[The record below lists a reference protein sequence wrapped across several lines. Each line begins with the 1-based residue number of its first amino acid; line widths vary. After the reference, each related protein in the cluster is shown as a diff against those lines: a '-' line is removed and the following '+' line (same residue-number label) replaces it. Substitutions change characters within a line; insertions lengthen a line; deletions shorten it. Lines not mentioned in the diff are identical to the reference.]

1 MDTMSELIPFL
12 EHERDDVRLMAAES
26 LSQVVGD
33 PSNTAALIATP
44 HLLPALLKVAEKAD
58 DAAVHATAALVNLC
72 ADHRVRPKLL
82 VAGAVKVAVAGAV
95 GKDTPAD
102 HVQYSCMLLANLTQ
116 DDEGRARLV
125 KQGASLFRLFGLFVA
140 DKDSANRKH
149 LSSVVPNCFAHPLGR
164 RTILLEGPLGYTP
177 AGGTPALLALCRA
190 VRSCSAADPERRLGL
205 YRALRNLCF
214 EVPEAHALASASASA
229 PTAAADGATANGGT
243 NGGTNGGGDAAATG
257 DGVRALL
264 AHVDEL
270 VAVLAA
276 GLAVTDGGATSPW
289 PDEPIYSDAEVA
301 AFGAALRPLLPPP
314 CAPVKPAT
322 PAELPASPVPAAGD
336 EEGREQK
343 QKQKRRPISEADRM
357 RRARE
362 ANPFVEPQHEA
373 RLAATEALLLLA
385 GSEEAAGAMRAA
397 GLYPLLRQA
406 SFVEWHEPAREANAN
421 LVRVAGML
429 SLPPEPIAEE
439 EAGAEAEAAAG
450 AVATAG
456 AAAEEEEESRVEEVD
471 DDEPASQEIVD

>member
-1 MDTMSELIPFL
+1 METMAELIPFL

-33 PSNTAALIATP
+33 PSSAAALIATP
-44 HLLPALLKVAEKAD
+44 NLLPALLKVAEKAD
-58 DAAVHATAALVNLC
+58 EAAVHATAALVNIC
-72 ADHRVRPKLL
+72 ADDKARPKLL

-95 GKDTPAD
+95 GKDTPAS
-102 HVQYSCMLLANLTQ
+102 HVEYSCMLLANLTQ

-140 DKDSANRKH
+140 DKESANRKH
-149 LSSVVPNCFAHPLGR
+149 LTLVFPNCFAHPLGR
-164 RTILLEGPLGYTP
+164 RTILLEGPLGYTQ

-190 VRSCSAADPERRLGL
+190 VRSCSSADPERRLGL

-214 EVPEAHALASASASA
+214 EVPEASTLSYSDD
-229 PTAAADGATANGGT
+229 TTGGT
-243 NGGTNGGGDAAATG
+243 NGGTNGGAACGAKG

-289 PDEPIYSDAEVA
+289 PDEPLYSIEEEE
-301 AFGAALRPLLPPP
+301 AFGAALKPLLPA
-314 CAPVKPAT
+314 APAKPAT
-322 PAELPASPVPAAGD
+322 PAAPPAPPPPPGG
-336 EEGREQK
+336 EERKPK
-343 QKQKRRPISEADRM
+343 QLSEAERM

-362 ANPFVEPQHEA
+362 ANPFAEPQPDA
-373 RLAATEALLLLA
+373 RLTATEALLLLA
-385 GSEEAAGAMRAA
+385 GAEEAAKAMRAA
-397 GLYPLLRQA
+397 GLYPLLRQS
-406 SFVEWHEPAREANAN
+406 SFVEWHEPTREANAN

-429 SLPPEPIAEE
+429 NLPPEPIAEE
-439 EAGAEAEAAAG
+439 AEAG
-450 AVATAG
+450 
-456 AAAEEEEESRVEEVD
+456 EEEPRVQEVD
-471 DDEPASQEIVD
+471 DDGDGEPASQEIVD